1 MYGKTLISQR
11 EEANIPIALVY
22 GEEWTNNNGSVE
34 VVSHD
39 ISHQSLN
46 ECNSHVYPWQ
56 SEFNKCVG
64 LLELSKLWINPL
76 SLYYLLF
83 SIGIEEHGDIYFT

>member
-1 MYGKTLISQR
+1 MYGKRQISQR
-11 EEANIPIALVY
+11 EEATIPIALVY
-22 GEEWTNNNGSVE
+22 CEEWTNNNGSVE

-39 ISHQSLN
+39 ISHRRLN

-64 LLELSKLWINPL
+64 LLGPSNLWINPL
-76 SLYYLLF
+76 SP
-83 SIGIEEHGDIYFT
+83 